1 MVIPLTMLHISPEV
15 NQQIVLRLIELI
27 FLWLKLLGLVEV
39 ILFSNLMVESWY
51 KRIKIYCYF
60 WSKYHVEIETL
71 ADKYRYIDLIIY
83 KVNIPRYK
91 YRKSYQDMKKKSK
104 KKLTQQWCRNQ
115 ESKIELKILLL
126 LNILAFI
133 RIIILY

>member
-1 MVIPLTMLHISPEV
+1 
-15 NQQIVLRLIELI
+15 
-27 FLWLKLLGLVEV
+27 
-39 ILFSNLMVESWY
+39 MVESRY

-83 KVNIPRYK
+83 KVNMPRYK